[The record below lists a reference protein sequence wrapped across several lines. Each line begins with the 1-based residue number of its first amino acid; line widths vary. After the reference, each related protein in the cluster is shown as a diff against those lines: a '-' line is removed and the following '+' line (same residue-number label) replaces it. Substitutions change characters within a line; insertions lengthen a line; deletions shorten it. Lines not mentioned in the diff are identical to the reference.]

1 MARPGERSPCAPSNA
16 QAIAENGMSDKV
28 YRELNVE
35 NGTVECRPG
44 TRVGLD
50 RCRFCASS
58 RAFLEEG
65 AWRESPALAYCM
77 ARRTTGE
84 VDLRRVSAVKCA
96 DRSGEGFRSIMN
108 IIS

>member
-1 MARPGERSPCAPSNA
+1 M
-16 QAIAENGMSDKV
+16 NGMNEKA
-28 YRELNVE
+28 YRELTVE

-44 TRVGLD
+44 VRVGLD

-58 RAFLEEG
+58 RAFLEG
-65 AWRESPALAYCM
+65 GDWRESPALAYCM
-77 ARRTTGE
+77 MHRTTRE
-84 VDLRRVSAVKCA
+84 VDLRRVSAVRCA